1 MISGIDLTETI
12 DFTSKSDTGEIK
24 TVFTVSPVSSRI
36 QARVGKL
43 AGADGGGAL
52 DSMMEA
58 FKFGVK
64 DIKNLQNKQGGPVR
78 FKTEEIIVGNERW
91 FVVAKDIIDILPLTV
106 IIEVGAKIMSFNN
119 LSEEEAKN

>member
-1 MISGIDLTETI
+1 MISGIDLTETM
-12 DFTSKSDTGEIK
+12 DYVSKLDTEDIK
-24 TVFTVSPVSSRI
+24 TIFVISPVSSRI

-58 FKFGVK
+58 FRFGVK
-64 DIKNLQNKQGGPVR
+64 DIKNLQNKQGVPVK
-78 FKTEEIIVGNERW
+78 FKTEEVVVGNEKC
-91 FVVAKDIIDILPLTV
+91 FIVSKDIVDILPLNV

-119 LSEEEAKN
+119 LTEEEAKN